1 MNNMKMR
8 RLSTLCLML
17 LFLAISIAIPSAGPA
32 RVLRISYNPL
42 PFNLPSMILRREGYL
57 EKALLHLG
65 WQVEW
70 LSNLQTGPLMSEA
83 MAAGAL
89 DLAPVMGDTS
99 AVIARVAGNDLAVLW
114 PYSLAPK
121 AFAIVAPAGG
131 HVRQV
136 PDLAGRKIGL
146 PIGTAAH
153 YLLVKALTREH
164 LKPAQ
169 VDLINMSVPE
179 AAVAVAS
186 GKLDAAVLVE
196 PMLSKILAGG
206 AVVLVRDGSD
216 LIGGMTVA
224 AVRGT
229 FYRQNPDIIKAYQ
242 KALQKA
248 GGYMM
253 EKPDAAMR
261 IAAEETKLPAELLK
275 SIAAKYRF
283 VSISRTTMLH
293 ELTVV
298 INFLADQGLI
308 ARRPRLLDM
317 VR

>member
-1 MNNMKMR
+1 MKMR

-17 LFLAISIAIPSAGPA
+17 LFLSISIAIPSAGPA

-57 EKALLHLG
+57 EKALSHLG

-216 LIGGMTVA
+216 LIGGMMVA

-308 ARRPRLLDM
+308 ARRPSLLEM

>member
-1 MNNMKMR
+1 MEKSSFLR
-8 RLSTLCLML
+8 ICLVMFIL
-17 LFLAISIAIPSAGPA
+17 LASFTISSSGSA

-42 PFNLPSMILRREGYL
+42 PFNLPSMVLRREGYL
-57 EKALLHLG
+57 EKALSPLG

-83 MAAGAL
+83 IAAGAL
-89 DLAPVMGDTS
+89 DLAAVMGDTS
-99 AVIARVAGNDLAVLW
+99 AVIARAAGNDLVVIA

-131 HVRQV
+131 AVHEIK
-136 PDLAGRKIGL
+136 DLPGKRIGL
-146 PIGTAAH
+146 PVGTAAH

-164 LKPAQ
+164 LKSTR
-169 VDLINMSVPE
+169 VDLVNMAVPE

-196 PMLSKILAGG
+196 PILSKILAGG
-206 AVVLVRDGSD
+206 GVVLVRDGVD

-224 AVRGT
+224 AARGS
-229 FYRQNPDIIKAYQ
+229 FYRRNPDIIRAYQ
-242 KALQKA
+242 QALQKA
-248 GGYMM
+248 GVFLT
-253 EKPDAAMR
+253 EKPDTAMR
-261 IAAEETKLPAELLK
+261 LAAAETKLPPGLLK
-275 SIAAKYRF
+275 SIAAKYTF
-283 VSISRTTMLH
+283 LAISRQTMLH

-298 INFLADQGLI
+298 IDFLADQGLI
-308 ARRPRLLDM
+308 AQRPRLLDM

>member
-99 AVIARVAGNDLAVLW
+99 AVIARVAGNDLTVLW

-308 ARRPRLLDM
+308 ARRPRLLEM

>member
-1 MNNMKMR
+1 M
-8 RLSTLCLML
+8 
-17 LFLAISIAIPSAGPA
+17 
-32 RVLRISYNPL
+32 
-42 PFNLPSMILRREGYL
+42 
-57 EKALLHLG
+57 
-65 WQVEW
+65 
-70 LSNLQTGPLMSEA
+70 
-83 MAAGAL
+83 
-89 DLAPVMGDTS
+89 
-99 AVIARVAGNDLAVLW
+99 
-114 PYSLAPK
+114 
-121 AFAIVAPAGG
+121 
-131 HVRQV
+131 
-136 PDLAGRKIGL
+136 
-146 PIGTAAH
+146 
-153 YLLVKALTREH
+153 
-164 LKPAQ
+164 
-169 VDLINMSVPE
+169 
-179 AAVAVAS
+179 
-186 GKLDAAVLVE
+186 
-196 PMLSKILAGG
+196 G

-248 GGYMM
+248 GGYLM

-308 ARRPRLLDM
+308 ARRPSLLEM